1 VTPVAF
7 TTAHPRRG
15 LRVLALACVL
25 ALAAGACTQGADGE
39 SRPGETPE
47 PGGTLRI
54 AAGGDVDSLDPGRT
68 YTTFGFMLFRV
79 MVRTLV
85 SYAPKPGE
93 AGNKLVPDLAEDTPT
108 VSPDGLTYTFVLRP
122 GVRYQPEIAAG
133 REVRSE
139 DFRYAI
145 ERGFYAS
152 VSNPYAD
159 LYFGDVFAGD
169 EKFIA
174 APSHKTHID
183 GIDVSDPRKLV
194 LRLKRPVGDLLWRL
208 ALPLAAPVP
217 PEYAIPLDGGTESSY
232 GDAFASSGP
241 YQIERQNATVTGYVP
256 GKAIRM
262 VRNPNWDARTDPIR
276 KAYPDRIEVTGG
288 FADLAAA
295 TGKILAGEMD
305 YNGDFPIP
313 PEQQKDILSS
323 ASTKDLI
330 HYNATSC
337 MRYVSM
343 NATIPPF
350 DNPLVRK
357 AVNYALDKRGMRAVR
372 GGERTGSIATH
383 VLLPG
388 LPGFKEV
395 GQKDY
400 DPYSSRD
407 FAGDVEKARDLMR
420 EAGYPTGLYTG
431 PSVVMAGE
439 ASEIERRTGDVIVS
453 SLEKIGI
460 KVRREEHKRPALLAR
475 MGVQKSGIAIGA
487 SAAWCW
493 DYPDAYTVI
502 APLFDGRRIRE
513 KGNTNYSQINSPSL
527 NELIDKA
534 SGASGDDR
542 AAAWAAADKFVMDL
556 APVVPWL
563 WDSSPHLVSPRV
575 VGYQFAL
582 SSVSMDL
589 AVAAVR
595 QDQE

>member
-1 VTPVAF
+1 VTSP
-7 TTAHPRRG
+7 TAHQSRG
-15 LRVLALACVL
+15 LRILALLCVL
-25 ALAAGACTQGADGE
+25 ALTASACTRRDPGDGD
-39 SRPGETPE
+39 PAGKPE
-47 PGGTLRI
+47 AGGTLRI
-54 AAGGDVDSLDPGRT
+54 AAAADVDSMDPGRT

-85 SYAPKPGE
+85 AYAPTPGE
-93 AGNKLVPDLAEDTPT
+93 AGNKLVPDLAVDVPS
-108 VSPDGLTYTFVLRP
+108 VSSDGLTYTFMLRP
-122 GVRYQPEIAAG
+122 GVKYQPEIASG
-133 REVRSE
+133 REIRSE

-159 LYFGDVFAGD
+159 LYFGDVFVGD
-169 EKFIA
+169 EEFIA
-174 APSHKTHID
+174 SPSHKTHIA
-183 GIDVSDPRKLV
+183 GIDIGDPRKLV
-194 LRLKRPVGDLLWRL
+194 LRLKRPIGDLAYRL

-217 PEYAIPLDGGTESSY
+217 VEYAMPLDGGTESSY

-241 YQIERQNATVTGYVP
+241 YQVERLNASVTGYIP
-256 GKAIRM
+256 GKAILL
-262 VRNPNWDARTDPIR
+262 VRNPNWDPATDPIR
-276 KAYPDRIEVTGG
+276 EAYPDRIEVTGG
-288 FADLAAA
+288 FTDVAAA
-295 TGKILAGEMD
+295 TDKILAGEMD
-305 YNGDFPIP
+305 YNGDFAIP
-313 PEQQKDILSS
+313 PEKQKQILSS
-323 ASTKDLI
+323 SATKHLI
-330 HYNATSC
+330 NYNATSC

-343 NATIPPF
+343 NTSLKPF
-350 DNPLVRK
+350 DDPLVRK

-400 DPYSSRD
+400 DPYKTID

-439 ASEIERRTGDVIVS
+439 ASDVERRTGDVIAS

-502 APLFDGRRIRE
+502 APLFDGRRVKE
-513 KGNTNYSQINSPSL
+513 KGNTNYSQVNSPSL
-527 NELIDKA
+527 NELIDEA
-534 SGASGDDR
+534 SGKSGGDR
-542 AAAWAAADKFVMDL
+542 ADAWAAADKFVMDL

-595 QDQE
+595 QDEE